1 MKRMEVEKLKFS
13 LLDKLISIT
22 DQHVLET
29 VNKLIGNVDLENT
42 MIKVNE
48 RQHNMLS
55 SSDEDIIKGNIIGD
69 DQLNEEED
77 RWLNG

>member
-1 MKRMEVEKLKFS
+1 MEVEKLKFS